1 MYGVKSKLLKSKE
14 EEDYH
19 KPKRESSFYSN
30 NYIEYKS
37 NGDRNN
43 NLSVKEYLGKIKP
56 SLKDIIIDLQVSNTW
71 KVQLKIA
78 IQFISSKRCRRRA
91 CNPLKVR

>member
-1 MYGVKSKLLKSKE
+1 MYGVKKKLPKSKE

-19 KPKRESSFYSN
+19 KPKRESNFYSN

-43 NLSVKEYLGKIKP
+43 SLSVKE
-56 SLKDIIIDLQVSNTW
+56 
-71 KVQLKIA
+71 
-78 IQFISSKRCRRRA
+78 
-91 CNPLKVR
+91 